1 MVKEEI
7 VGTYW
12 YVINNGR
19 RWITQ
24 GNKPT
29 PYEGYFQ
36 RSGPGNGMAFVQ
48 ILQIK
53 DWYFAG
59 KGDTI
64 ISNRDFAGL
73 KFPEIEPETPVEI
86 EIVKSGKV
94 FVYES

>member
-1 MVKEEI
+1 MVREEI

-24 GNKPT
+24 GDKPVRMGNCFSRT
-29 PYEGYFQ
+29 G
-36 RSGPGNGMAFVQ
+36 SGMGWLCLDLPQQ
-48 ILQIK
+48 I
-53 DWYFAG
+53 FTG
-59 KGDTI
+59 KGKATV
-64 ISNRDFAGL
+64 NTEDFAEL
-73 KFPEIEPETPVEI
+73 KFPEVESETPIEI

>member
-1 MVKEEI
+1 MTVQELIDELQKVEDKS
-7 VGTYW
+7 
-12 YVINNGR
+12 
-19 RWITQ
+19 
-24 GNKPT
+24 KPT

-36 RSGPGNGMAFVQ
+36 RSGPGMGWLCLDTPDQGLV
-48 ILQIK
+48 
-53 DWYFAG
+53 FAG

>member
-36 RSGPGNGMAFVQ
+36 RSGPGMGWLCLDIPDQERVLAR
-48 ILQIK
+48 
-53 DWYFAG
+53 
-59 KGDTI
+59 KGETI
-64 ISNRDFAGL
+64 VSSQDFAGL
-73 KFPEIEPETPVEI
+73 KFPEVDPETPVEI
-86 EIVKSGKV
+86 EIVKSKKV

>member
-1 MVKEEI
+1 MR
-7 VGTYW
+7 
-12 YVINNGR
+12 VIFR
-19 RWITQ
+19 DQ
-24 GNKPT
+24 
-29 PYEGYFQ
+29 
-36 RSGPGNGMAFVQ
+36 GPGWLCLDTPDQGLV
-48 ILQIK
+48 
-53 DWYFAG
+53 FAG

>member
-36 RSGPGNGMAFVQ
+36 RSGPGMALSRYSRSRTG
-48 ILQIK
+48 IC
-53 DWYFAG
+53 
-59 KGDTI
+59 
-64 ISNRDFAGL
+64 R
-73 KFPEIEPETPVEI
+73 
-86 EIVKSGKV
+86 
-94 FVYES
+94 

>member
-24 GNKPT
+24 GNKPI
-29 PYEGYFQ
+29 PYVDYFM
-36 RSGPGNGMAFVQ
+36 RSGPGMRWLCLDTPNQVLTFTN
-48 ILQIK
+48 
-53 DWYFAG
+53 
-59 KGDTI
+59 KGNTI

-73 KFPEIEPETPVEI
+73 KFPEVEPETPIEI

-94 FVYES
+94 LVYES